1 MTRVACIEQ
10 LATAIAAVRVDHPTR
25 VAIDGVDGVGKT
37 SLAEELV
44 EPLQRKNRP
53 VIRASVDRFHHPR
66 AIRYR
71 RGPDSAEGY
80 FLDSFDYSAL
90 RSVLLDPLGPSGDR
104 RFRTA
109 VIDPGSDQPVDVPE
123 QTAAA
128 NAILLFDGVFLQR
141 LELAGLWDF
150 RIWVEAPFDVTV
162 ARGVRRDA
170 VGSDRAPLIQDR
182 YERYERRYVPGQLI
196 YLDTCHPRDMA
207 NIIFNNVNLE
217 NPELYD
223 RWAV

>member
-1 MTRVACIEQ
+1 MTRVTCIEQ
-10 LATAIAAVRVDHPTR
+10 LATAIAAIRVDHPTR

-44 EPLQRKNRP
+44 EPLERKNRP
-53 VIRASVDRFHHPR
+53 VIRASVDGFHHPR

-71 RGPDSAEGY
+71 RGTDSAEGY
-80 FLDSFDYSAL
+80 FLDSFDYWAL

-104 RFRTA
+104 RFRPA
-109 VIDPGSDQPVDVPE
+109 VFDHRSDQPVHVPH

-141 LELAGLWDF
+141 LELADVWDF

-162 ARGVRRDA
+162 ARAVRRDA
-170 VGSDRAPLIQDR
+170 IGSDRATLI
-182 YERYERRYVPGQLI
+182 EGKYERRYVPGQLI
-196 YLDTCHPRDMA
+196 YLDTCHPRDTA

-217 NPELYD
+217 NPELHD